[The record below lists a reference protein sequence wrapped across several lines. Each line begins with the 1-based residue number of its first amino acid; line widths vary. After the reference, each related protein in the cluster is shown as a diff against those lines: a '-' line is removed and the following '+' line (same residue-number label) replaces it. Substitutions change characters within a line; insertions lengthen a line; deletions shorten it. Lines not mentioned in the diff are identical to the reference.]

1 MSPKIHP
8 FTVPEAL
15 QRGDRL
21 SLTCSVF
28 KGNKPIEISWS
39 RSPLPSTSPNATAP
53 ISSSSSPLPPTVK
66 PVQIDDFTSMLAV
79 AELDLAH
86 NGAYTCRA
94 ENAAG
99 SAAHTALVRVNG
111 KCRCTLV
118 APSLSVP
125 PSIVPFPP
133 SAQFEEGQRTR
144 LLCGLARADPPV
156 SFTWLK
162 DGVEI
167 RGPSGRKERRG
178 HSVVPYVLYKFI
190 AYL

>member
-39 RSPLPSTSPNATAP
+39 RSPLPSTSPNATASIP
-53 ISSSSSPLPPTVK
+53 SSSSSPLPPTVK

-111 KCRCTLV
+111 K
-118 APSLSVP
+118 
-125 PSIVPFPP
+125 
-133 SAQFEEGQRTR
+133 
-144 LLCGLARADPPV
+144 
-156 SFTWLK
+156 
-162 DGVEI
+162 
-167 RGPSGRKERRG
+167 
-178 HSVVPYVLYKFI
+178 
-190 AYL
+190 

>member
-39 RSPLPSTSPNATAP
+39 RSPLPSTSPNGTAP
-53 ISSSSSPLPPTVK
+53 IPSSSSSPLPPTVK

-99 SAAHTALVRVNG
+99 SASHTTLVRVNG
-111 KCRCTLV
+111 K
-118 APSLSVP
+118 
-125 PSIVPFPP
+125 
-133 SAQFEEGQRTR
+133 
-144 LLCGLARADPPV
+144 
-156 SFTWLK
+156 
-162 DGVEI
+162 
-167 RGPSGRKERRG
+167 
-178 HSVVPYVLYKFI
+178 
-190 AYL
+190 